1 MKKIYWK
8 MLISGNIEFINLTF
22 WSHGLVIS
30 DITDLSNDNSRLF
43 KLFKKSVVQYHLL
56 RFSYS
61 FQPCYLFLKVKQRQS
76 FFCTEK
82 SVVIEIIFFSKQ
94 DIGWFHT
101 SLCLTTSSFSF
112 SSVFWFLTS
121 SIACLISELS
131 ERTGFNLLH

>member
-61 FQPCYLFLKVKQRQS
+61 FQPCYLFLKVKQRQ
-76 FFCTEK
+76 FFFLYRKICSYWNNFLFQARHWLVSYFIVFNHFFILIFI
-82 SVVIEIIFFSKQ
+82 SVLIPNFFHSLFNIWIIWKN
-94 DIGWFHT
+94 WF
-101 SLCLTTSSFSF
+101 
-112 SSVFWFLTS
+112 
-121 SIACLISELS
+121 
-131 ERTGFNLLH
+131 

>member
-30 DITDLSNDNSRLF
+30 DITDLSNDNSRLI

-61 FQPCYLFLKVKQRQS
+61 FQPCYLFLKVKQRQF

-94 DIGWFHT
+94 DIAWFHT

-121 SIACLISELS
+121 SIACLISDLS

>member
-61 FQPCYLFLKVKQRQS
+61 FQPCYLFLKVKQRQ
-76 FFCTEK
+76 FFLYRKICSYWNNFLFQARHWLVSYFIVFNHFFILIFI
-82 SVVIEIIFFSKQ
+82 SVLIPNFFHCLFNIWIIWKN
-94 DIGWFHT
+94 WF
-101 SLCLTTSSFSF
+101 
-112 SSVFWFLTS
+112 
-121 SIACLISELS
+121 
-131 ERTGFNLLH
+131 